1 MWSTGYCCIVCHL
14 WDYVIFEP
22 FLFLSRAI
30 IFIHIEDVDRFAPTF
45 DKPDYEVDMEE
56 DRLYDP
62 LMTLHAHDQDRSKE
76 FKEICEYEIKNPNV
90 PFTVDKN
97 GRFVYN
103 SLDFFLPGFLHIC
116 LVLHI
121 WNNLNLYVSSECYA
135 ICLTYTY
142 LFCCPLDGI

>member
-56 DRLYDP
+56 DRLYDT

-103 SLDFFLPGFLHIC
+103 SLDFFLPGFLRIC

-121 WNNLNLYVSSECYA
+121 
-135 ICLTYTY
+135 
-142 LFCCPLDGI
+142 

>member
-1 MWSTGYCCIVCHL
+1 M
-14 WDYVIFEP
+14 
-22 FLFLSRAI
+22 
-30 IFIHIEDVDRFAPTF
+30 DRFAPTF

-97 GRFVYN
+97 GRSGLLSPRV
-103 SLDFFLPGFLHIC
+103 P
-116 LVLHI
+116 
-121 WNNLNLYVSSECYA
+121 
-135 ICLTYTY
+135 TY
-142 LFCCPLDGI
+142 LSSITHLKQFKSLCIQ